1 MAKLGLRLSLLLRRS
16 RETERLREEL
26 AFHLEEQT
34 RENLAAGMPP
44 EEARAAALRLFG
56 NPLLLREQARA
67 AWPWQALE
75 QCMRDLRQ
83 GVRRLGRSP
92 GFSLSVVLIL
102 GLGVGAVAALF
113 TVVHAV
119 LLQPLPFAAQD
130 RLVQIYE
137 ADGRRHTEQS
147 PVAGGTFQMWREG
160 SHSFEQLA
168 LSYNSQLEENL
179 TGAGGQLPER
189 VRVEVGTGNLLATLG
204 VQPAV
209 GRFFTSADDRI
220 GAPETVVLTWQFFGR
235 RYSANPSALG
245 TTLTL
250 DAKPYTVIGVL
261 PRWFHYPDAK
271 TQLWTPL
278 LPGIEPASGSVLAS
292 HDAHNFRVFGRLK
305 PGVSLGQAQTELA
318 GLSGSYA
325 RHTETAWINDSAHVV
340 PLLDAQVGELRTGL
354 YALLGATGCLLLI
367 ACLNVTNLLLARS
380 ASGRRESAIRAA
392 LGGGLLARLRAQ
404 LAETLLLSL
413 AGGLLGVLLAYFG
426 VAWLRYARAD
436 LPRSENIHLD
446 PLALAVALAVACCS
460 GLLAGVVPVLATSDR
475 SLLGALREGAGS
487 HSGGKPALHL
497 RKALI
502 GAEVAVTVVLL
513 VGAGLLLKSY
523 SHLRAVDFGC
533 DPRNALTLG
542 LSLPDA
548 RYATP
553 ASRIQF
559 FDQLLTRV
567 RALPGVRT
575 ANLSTTLPGQGQYED
590 DAYAIHEDPP
600 LAKGQGLDAD
610 VRWVDPGYF
619 AALRIP
625 LLRGRTFL
633 PQERGDRR
641 HYALISASLARTVFA
656 GRDPIGRHVD
666 DENNEASS
674 YPAATNPSNEIIG
687 VVGDVRSTAAAE
699 PRPTIYYPLYGGIQG
714 DASLIVR
721 TEGDPLAWS
730 LPIQKVVADIDP
742 TLAVADVLP
751 FQDVLLSSTADTS
764 FQASVLAAFAV
775 LSLALAVA
783 GLFGVL
789 SYVVATRTGELGIR
803 LALGAPQRQILSL
816 VLYDGLRPALAG
828 VAAGLLASAALTRF
842 IASLLHGAQPLDPLV
857 YAGVSALLLLTAAAA
872 CGAPAWR
879 ASRLDPAEVLRSE

>member
-1 MAKLGLRLSLLLRRS
+1 MAKLGLLLKMLLRRD
-16 RETERLREEL
+16 RETERLREEFT
-26 AFHLEEQT
+26 FHLEEQT
-34 RENLAAGMPP
+34 RENLAAGMTPD
-44 EEARAAALRLFG
+44 EARAAALRLFG
-56 NPLLLREQARA
+56 NPLLMREQARA
-67 AWPWQALE
+67 TWPGHALE
-75 QCMRDLRQ
+75 QWVRDLRQ
-83 GVRRLGRSP
+83 GARRLGRSP

-119 LLQPLPFAAQD
+119 LLQPLPFPAQD
-130 RLVQIYE
+130 RLVQIFE
-137 ADGRRHTEQS
+137 ADGRRHTEQN
-147 PVAGGTFQMWREG
+147 PVAGGTFQMWRDG
-160 SHSFEQLA
+160 SHSFEQMA
-168 LSYNSQLEENL
+168 FSIHGQGEENL
-179 TGAGGQLPER
+179 SGAGGQLPER
-189 VRVEVGTGNLLATLG
+189 ARVEVATGNLLSTLG
-204 VQPAV
+204 VQPAL

-220 GAPETVVLTWQFFGR
+220 GAPATVVLSWQFFER
-235 RYSANPSALG
+235 RFSANPAALG
-245 TTLTL
+245 STLSL
-250 DAKPYTVIGVL
+250 DAKPHTIIGVL

-271 TQLWTPL
+271 IQLWTPL
-278 LPGIEPASGSVLAS
+278 LSEYPAAYAPMLAS
-292 HDAHNFRVFGRLK
+292 HNAHNFRVFGRLT
-305 PGVSLGQAQTELA
+305 PGVSLREAQTELA

-325 RHTETAWINDSAHVV
+325 RRDMSAWVNDSARVV
-340 PLLDAQVGELRTGL
+340 PLLDSQVGEVRTGL

-367 ACLNVTNLLLARS
+367 ACLNVANLLLARS
-380 ASGRRESAIRAA
+380 ASGRRESSIRAA
-392 LGGGLLARLRAQ
+392 LGGGLVARLRAQ

-413 AGGLLGVLLAYFG
+413 AGGLLGVLLASFG
-426 VAWLRYARAD
+426 VAWLRHARAD

-446 PLALAVALAVACCS
+446 PLALAVAFAVACGS

-475 SLLGALREGAGS
+475 SLLGALREGARS
-487 HSGGKPALHL
+487 QSGGKPALRL

-502 GAEVAVTVVLL
+502 GAEVAITVVLL

-542 LSLPDA
+542 LSLPEA
-548 RYATP
+548 QYATP
-553 ASRIQF
+553 ESRIHF
-559 FDQLLTRV
+559 FEQLLTRV

-590 DAYAIHEDPP
+590 DGYTIHEDPP
-600 LAKGQGLDAD
+600 LPKGQGLDAD

-619 AALRIP
+619 AALHIP

-633 PQERGDRR
+633 PQERGNRR

-656 GRDPIGRHVD
+656 GRDPIGKHVD

-674 YPAATNPSNEIIG
+674 HPAETNPSNEIIG
-687 VVGDVRSTAAAE
+687 VVGDVRSTAADE

-714 DASLIVR
+714 DVSLIVR
-721 TEGDPLAWS
+721 TEADPLAWS
-730 LPIQKVVADIDP
+730 LPVQKLVADMDP

-764 FQASVLAAFAV
+764 FQATVLAAFAAV
-775 LSLALAVA
+775 SLALAVA

-803 LALGAPQRQILSL
+803 LALGAPQGQILSL
-816 VLYDGLRPALAG
+816 VLYDGLRPALSG
-828 VAAGLLASAALTRF
+828 IAAGLLASAVLTRL
-842 IASLLHGAQPLDPLV
+842 IASLLHGAHPLDPLV
-857 YAGVSALLLLTAAAA
+857 YAGVSALLLLTAAVA